1 MNHNMSWQRV
11 EEVLQIKNIS
21 LKSLSIKS
29 GLNYENLRNYRYKHY
44 EPTFKT
50 MCKIADALG
59 VSLDE
64 LRGDKDEINTRR

>member
-1 MNHNMSWQRV
+1 MSWQRV

-29 GLNYENLRNYRYKHY
+29 GLNYEKLRNYRYKNY

-59 VSLDE
+59 VSLDD
-64 LRGDKDEINTRR
+64 LRSDKK

>member
-1 MNHNMSWQRV
+1 MSWKKV
-11 EEVLQIKNIS
+11 EKLLQNKKIS
-21 LKSLSIKS
+21 LKELAVKT
-29 GLNYENLRNYRYKHY
+29 GLNYGSIRNYRYKHY

-64 LRGDKDEINTRR
+64 LRGDKDEVNTRR

>member
-1 MNHNMSWQRV
+1 MSWQRV

-21 LKSLSIKS
+21 IKSLSIKS
-29 GLNYENLRNYRYKHY
+29 GLNYETLRNYRYKHY

-59 VSLDE
+59 VNLDE
-64 LRGDKDEINTRR
+64 LRGDKDEVNTRR